1 VYFFR
6 PYAVALSGSV
16 ISLPRFDACSTNWTR
31 CPWME
36 LDDDMTSWQEEFG
49 IECPLSE
56 REKHVAFI
64 ADVFRAGWM
73 MDDGYASS

>member
-1 VYFFR
+1 
-6 PYAVALSGSV
+6 
-16 ISLPRFDACSTNWTR
+16 
-31 CPWME
+31 ME